1 MANQIRIEPQ
11 IFEAFPDVHIGVIVC
26 QNIDNTGENGD
37 ILQVLTAEVEALP
50 ERITVDIIDHPHIA
64 AWREAYRQFGSKPK
78 KYPSS
83 IENLTRRILK
93 GYVPPHIN
101 TLVDVYNFV
110 SIKYLLPVGG
120 EDLDATQGDILLT
133 IATQDELPIK
143 LLGEDESRAPHA
155 GEVIYKD
162 DLGALCRRW
171 KWKEAER
178 TKLTAS
184 TTRAILVIEALPPV
198 TVEQL
203 QTALSELE
211 TLVQQATG
219 ATTNSAILNAS
230 NPNFSLII
238 GDIPNA

>member
-26 QNIDNTGENGD
+26 ENIDNTGENAD
-37 ILQVLTAEVEALP
+37 ILQALATQAEALP
-50 ERITVDIIDHPHIA
+50 ERITVDVIDHPHIA

-101 TLVDVYNFV
+101 TLVDAYNLV
-110 SIKYLLPVGG
+110 SIKHLLPVGG

-133 IATQDELPIK
+133 IATDDETPIK
-143 LLGEDESRAPHA
+143 LLGEDEARAPHA

-162 DLGALCRRW
+162 DLGAICRRW
-171 KWKEAER
+171 NWKEAER
-178 TKLTAS
+178 TKLTAN

-203 QTALSELE
+203 QTALNELD

-219 ATTNSAILNAS
+219 ARTQTAILNAS
-230 NPNFSLII
+230 HPNFSLTL
-238 GDIPNA
+238 GDTPHA